1 MPSPAS
7 TCGASGHGI
16 VRPSQKRTKYEDF
29 VVPSSSVGNAEVT
42 EIKRLVLDVLKPHHP
57 TIIEMSRRIS
67 VLKGVS
73 GVNLTLEEVD
83 RETESVKI
91 TIEGNSID
99 FESIEETISDC
110 GAVIHSVDSVSAG
123 KQLVEEVETPQD
135 R

>member
-1 MPSPAS
+1 
-7 TCGASGHGI
+7 
-16 VRPSQKRTKYEDF
+16 
-29 VVPSSSVGNAEVT
+29 
-42 EIKRLVLDVLKPHHP
+42 LDVLKPHHP

-73 GVNLTLEEVD
+73 GVNCTLEEVD

-91 TIEGNSID
+91 TIEGPSID
-99 FESIEETISDC
+99 FDSIEETISDC

-123 KQLVEEVETPQD
+123 KELVEEVETPQD

>member
-1 MPSPAS
+1 LA
-7 TCGASGHGI
+7 
-16 VRPSQKRTKYEDF
+16 
-29 VVPSSSVGNAEVT
+29 

-73 GVNLTLEEVD
+73 GVNCTLEEVD

-91 TIEGNSID
+91 TIEGTSID
-99 FESIEETISDC
+99 FDSIEETISDC

-123 KQLVEEVETPQD
+123 KELVEEVETPQD